1 MVNVSGWCSA
11 PAGFR
16 PQHERCR
23 MSPSCECECHEGRK
37 SPNQAQQSG
46 SERFERVESG
56 AERRSPS
63 RVLGGPQPGLLP
75 PHHSITPRS
84 EG

>member
-23 MSPSCECECHEGRK
+23 MAPSCECECHE
-37 SPNQAQQSG
+37 SPVKQGDSAL
-46 SERFERVESG
+46 RVTLDGG
-56 AERRSPS
+56 ALCDNSHATLTANKVARATAAKRSP
-63 RVLGGPQPGLLP
+63 GLT
-75 PHHSITPRS
+75 ITTIES
-84 EG
+84 E